1 MRLMTAA
8 LLGLGLATAAVTAA
22 AAKAPLREVAEID
35 DKMFSVAL
43 AVEISDKCDEIDART
58 IKGVKFLWSLKSRA
72 NALGYTDAEID
83 AYRKSPA
90 EKARMRTRG
99 EAYMKSKGLNPK
111 SAADLCTL
119 GHAEI
124 ASGSLT
130 GSLLKA
136 R

>member
-1 MRLMTAA
+1 MRKMNPVLA
-8 LLGLGLATAAVTAA
+8 GLSLAVIIATTA

-43 AVEISDKCDEIDART
+43 AIEISDKCDEIDART
-58 IKGVKFLWSLKSRA
+58 LKGVNFLWSLKRRA
-72 NALGYTDAEID
+72 GALGYSDDEID
-83 AYRKSPA
+83 AYRKSPD
-90 EKARMRTRG
+90 EKARMRARG
-99 EAYMKSKGLNPK
+99 EAYVKSKGLNPK

-136 R
+136 K